1 MVWTSG
7 QTVYTVVAD
16 APERTVD
23 QVVAALPHQPAAD
36 GDTLGRLGRGLDR
49 VASWF
54 NPFG

>member
-1 MVWTSG
+1 MFRLGPLVSTG
-7 QTVYTVVAD
+7 TAG
-16 APERTVD
+16 